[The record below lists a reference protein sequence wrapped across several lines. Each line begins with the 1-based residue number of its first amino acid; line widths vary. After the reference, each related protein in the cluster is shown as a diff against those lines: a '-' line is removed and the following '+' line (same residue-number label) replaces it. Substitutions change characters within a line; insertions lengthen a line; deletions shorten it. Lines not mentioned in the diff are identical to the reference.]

1 MVAVADLLH
10 GTASHLTPSCCHA
23 GVTLGTPETSRLEDR
38 PLLSPSKDCRFGT
51 NSLLGVSLAIIL
63 LAAAQTVSAAD
74 PFQVAPDTIQ
84 LQGNFARVQVAVTR
98 SAADGSVNDRS
109 DDLTHAVTYESS
121 DPSVFTVDKAGVLL
135 AVGDG
140 AATLKVTAADA
151 SKEIPVE
158 VGGVAN
164 PPVVRYRAEV
174 GPILY
179 KAGCTQGGCHASQF
193 GKGGF
198 KMSLFGFDAAFDREA
213 VVRDRLG
220 RRVDYLDPAR
230 SLFVQ
235 KSIMKVAH
243 GGGRRIANGSV
254 DHQMLVAWVKNGAPA
269 PNKEAATPTAIKV
282 TPPRRVAGPGAT
294 QQLRV
299 AATYSDGS
307 TRDVTAWAKF
317 DSMDEGLLSVSRLG
331 LVTAVGKGQAPVM
344 VRFEDYAQTVTFV
357 VPYSDSVELAGWQ
370 SNNFIDELAA
380 NKFRELGIEPSPLCD
395 DATFVRRA
403 FLDCI
408 GTLPSVD
415 ETVAFIKS
423 QEPNKREQLID
434 RLLGLTGDP
443 NLDTYNEPYSA
454 FWTLKW
460 SDLIRNTS
468 TKLGEQGM
476 WALHNWI
483 RDSFRANKPFDQF
496 VRELVTGKGSIYSNG
511 PANYFRINQ
520 NAADLTES
528 TSQLFLG
535 IRMECAKCHHH
546 PFEKY
551 SQGDY
556 YGFAAFFSRVGTKNS
571 EEFGLFG
578 RETVVMVRPSGES
591 RHPRTGKN
599 MPPTPLDGEPTDHP
613 LDRRLALAEWLTAPG
628 NEYFAKS
635 VVNRYVS
642 YLLGRGLV
650 EQVDDMR
657 STNPPTNV
665 ALMDALAKDFVEHHF
680 DLKHLV
686 RTIMMSRLYQLDSQP
701 TESNA
706 SDDRFYSHFKVKRL
720 SAETLLDTIDQVT
733 GVQTKFRNLPPGT
746 RAIELPDAEYPNYF
760 LNTFA
765 KPRRASVCE
774 CERPQD
780 ESLSQALHTLNGD
793 IVATK
798 IADKNGLLAT
808 LIADEKESPD
818 EIIEQLY
825 LTALSRYPTDE
836 EKASNTAFLAESNN
850 PQEFYEDLLWVLVN
864 SKQFLFVR

>member
-1 MVAVADLLH
+1 M
-10 GTASHLTPSCCHA
+10 
-23 GVTLGTPETSRLEDR
+23 
-38 PLLSPSKDCRFGT
+38 LSPSKERRART
-51 NSLLGVSLAIIL
+51 SHLLGPSVAIML
-63 LAAAQTVSAAD
+63 LAAAGTVSAAE
-74 PFQVAPDTIQ
+74 PFHVTPEAVQ
-84 LQGNFARVQVAVTR
+84 LQGNFARVQVVVAKTQ
-98 SAADGSVNDRS
+98 ADGTVSDRS
-109 DDLTHAVTYESS
+109 DDLTHTATYESS
-121 DPSVFTVDKAGVLL
+121 DPAVFTVDKTGVLL
-135 AVGDG
+135 GVGDG
-140 AATLKVTAADA
+140 AATLKVTVVDA

-158 VGGVAN
+158 VGGIAN
-164 PPVVRYRAEV
+164 PPLVRFREEV
-174 GPILY
+174 SPILY
-179 KAGCTQGGCHASQF
+179 KAGCTAGGCHASQH

-198 KMSLFGFDAAFDREA
+198 KLSLFGFDPAFDRGSLI
-213 VVRDRLG
+213 RDRLG
-220 RRVDYLDPAR
+220 RRVDFVDPAN
-230 SLFVQ
+230 SLFIQ
-235 KSIMKVAH
+235 KSIMGVAH

-269 PNKEAATPTAIKV
+269 PAKDAVTPTAIKV
-282 TPPRRVAGPGAT
+282 TPPRRVAAEDAT
-294 QQLRV
+294 QQIRV
-299 AATYSDGS
+299 EATYSDGS
-307 TRDVTAWAKF
+307 TRDVTAWSKF
-317 DSMDEGLLSVSRLG
+317 DSMDEGLLSVNRRG
-331 LVTAVGKGQAPVM
+331 LVTTIGRGQAPVM
-344 VRFEDYAQTVTFV
+344 VRFEDFAQTVTFV
-357 VPYSDSVELAGWQ
+357 VPYSESVELAGWE
-370 SNNFIDELAA
+370 SKNFIDELAA

-403 FLDCI
+403 FLDCT

-415 ETVAFIKS
+415 ETVAFINS
-423 QEPNKREQLID
+423 TEPNKREQLVD

-443 NLDTYNEPYSA
+443 NLDIYNEQYSA

-468 TKLGEQGM
+468 NKLGEQGM

-483 RDSFRANKPFDQF
+483 RDSFRANMPFDQF

-551 SQGDY
+551 SQADY

-613 LDRRLALAEWLTAPG
+613 LDRRLALADWLTSPE

-665 ALMDALAKDFVEHHF
+665 ALMDALAKDFVEHKF

-686 RTIMMSRLYQLDSQP
+686 RTIMTSRLYQLDSQP

-706 SDDRFYSHFKVKRL
+706 SDDRFYSHFRVKRL

-733 GVQTKFRNLPPGT
+733 GVQTKFRNLPLGT

-774 CERPQD
+774 CERSQD

-793 IVATK
+793 IVAAK
-798 IADKNGLLAT
+798 IADKNGLLAK
-808 LIADEKESPD
+808 LIADESKSPD
-818 EIIEQLY
+818 EIFDQLY
-825 LTALSRYPTDE
+825 LTALCRYPTDE
-836 EKASNTAFLAESNN
+836 ERASNKAFLAEASS
-850 PQEFYEDLLWVLVN
+850 PKEFYEDLLWVLVN